1 MMPSVFV
8 IDDDDAVRDSL
19 TVLFRGESLQ
29 VRGFFDRLP
38 DDAMACVVTDLRMP
52 GIDGS
57 ELIRRVMALRG
68 AAWPVVVVTGHA
80 DVPVAV
86 RLMKAGVV
94 DFIEKPVDPVQLV
107 ATVKACLRR
116 LLDVDAER
124 QSRAATLERLDRL
137 TRRESQ
143 VFDGLIRGQSNKE
156 IAQDLAISPRT
167 VVIDEAAHM
176 AAVRLGLQ
184 RRRVQSAVGIQ
195 RGDQVIARAGIAPGM
210 IGLAG
215 QFETDV
221 LEGGHGRLLFGDQ
234 WLSRRQTGLCSSRV
248 RVTPPNAHSR
258 SRAWP

>member
-29 VRGFFDRLP
+29 VRGFANGADFFDRLP

-167 VVIDEAAHM
+167 VEVFRAKIMVKTEADSLSALVRM
-176 AAVRLGLQ
+176 GLQVEAEAGERRLG
-184 RRRVQSAVGIQ
+184 
-195 RGDQVIARAGIAPGM
+195 
-210 IGLAG
+210 
-215 QFETDV
+215 T
-221 LEGGHGRLLFGDQ
+221 
-234 WLSRRQTGLCSSRV
+234 
-248 RVTPPNAHSR
+248 
-258 SRAWP
+258 